1 MYDECFPKKKV
12 SNKQLKIQKK
22 PWITKGIKKSLATKH
37 KLYKKYL
44 KNPSSNNLLLYKKY
58 RNKLNHTIRIGKKKY
73 YKDKFMEAHKNTKQ
87 TWNLINEVINTR
99 KTKTTLP
106 KTFHQEG
113 VEISAPVEIAEH
125 CNDYFVNV
133 GPNLA
138 KIIEQPGI
146 TFKSFMSRN
155 HEESF
160 FLLPVTEEEV
170 EKELL
175 KIDPSKSTGFDD
187 LNPKVIQQIAPLI
200 KYPLALIFN
209 KSLSQGVVPKNLKC
223 SLISP
228 VYKSEDKSLVSNY
241 RPVSVLSCFS
251 KILEKLMFKRLMSF
265 IDKQKILYQDQFGF
279 RKNHSTEMAI
289 ISLTQKITEAIE
301 NKKFTIGIF
310 LDLSKAFDTVDH
322 SILLDKLEYYGIRGI
337 TLKWF
342 KSYLS
347 DRKQIVKFYEYR
359 SSMNTISCGVPQGS
373 VLGPLLF
380 LLYVNDIHRS
390 STLLS
395 FILFADDT
403 NIFNSYSDINTLITT
418 TNEELKKVAEW
429 LRANKLSLNIK
440 KLNSLFS
447 RQETKKQY
455 TLLK

>member
-1 MYDECFPKKKV
+1 MY
-12 SNKQLKIQKK
+12 S
-22 PWITKGIKKSLATKH
+22 
-37 KLYKKYL
+37 
-44 KNPSSNNLLLYKKY
+44 
-58 RNKLNHTIRIGKKKY
+58 
-73 YKDKFMEAHKNTKQ
+73 
-87 TWNLINEVINTR
+87 
-99 KTKTTLP
+99 
-106 KTFHQEG
+106 
-113 VEISAPVEIAEH
+113 
-125 CNDYFVNV
+125 
-133 GPNLA
+133 
-138 KIIEQPGI
+138 
-146 TFKSFMSRN
+146 FKS
-155 HEESF
+155 E
-160 FLLPVTEEEV
+160 TEEEV
-170 EKELL
+170 ERELL

-187 LNPKVIQQIAPLI
+187 LNPKVIHQIAPLI

-241 RPVSVLSCFS
+241 RPVSVLPCFS

-265 IDKQKILYQDQFGF
+265 IEKHKILYQDQYGF

-289 ISLTQKITEAIE
+289 ISLTQKVTEAIE
-301 NKKFTIGIF
+301 NKKITIGIF

-359 SSMNTISCGVPQGS
+359 SSMKTISCGVPQGS

-403 NIFNSYSDINTLITT
+403 NIFNSHSDINTLITT

-440 KLNSLFS
+440 KTQFIIFKAKN
-447 RQETKKQY
+447 KKKY